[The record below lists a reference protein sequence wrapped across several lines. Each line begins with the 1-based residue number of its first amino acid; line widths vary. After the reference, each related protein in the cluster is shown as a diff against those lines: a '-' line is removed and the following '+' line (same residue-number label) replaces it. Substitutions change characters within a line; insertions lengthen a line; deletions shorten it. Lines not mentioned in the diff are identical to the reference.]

1 MLKGS
6 LWRQREKTEMEMLGT
21 AGHWCK
27 MFGADSC
34 VTNICSCHFQCEHGV
49 WKPSP
54 PDNAPTVPENVQDF
68 QNDNF
73 KNLPTKSPDKNI
85 KCL

>member
-1 MLKGS
+1 MLK
-6 LWRQREKTEMEMLGT
+6 

-34 VTNICSCHFQCEHGV
+34 VTNICSCHFQCERV
-49 WKPSP
+49 WTPSP
-54 PDNAPTVPENVQDF
+54 TDNAPQNFGDF

-73 KNLPTKSPDKNI
+73 KNLPAKSPD
-85 KCL
+85 